1 LVYINTGPR
10 RQRLPRRINIRGD
23 YNRSADLPSDALC
36 ASWLEYK
43 SEDITNSI
51 EDPAKRVY
59 LDKFQK
65 TQVST
70 DAQAKQLFYA
80 MYHRRFGRR
89 HFVGPFILVTLVA
102 LAEASLVFEAITGSS
117 SGFIWKPQL
126 SVNAGGV
133 AALAGA
139 YMWVV
144 GDFISRSRR
153 FDFSPADVMWGAL
166 RLVISVPL
174 GLFLGSI
181 ATNQLANFVAF
192 ALGAFP
198 LDTLQVALRQLSYK
212 QLAIELG
219 PTETSDLL
227 RLDGVN
233 KPLAER
239 LANEDI
245 NSVVQLAYCDPIQL
259 TMRSGLSFNAVVD
272 LVSQSLAWVYVAE
285 KLPALRPLGLRGA
298 YEIRQLLDDLDSSD
312 NKAKDA
318 ANKILPTVASTLG
331 LDVDRA
337 SFVLRQVAYDPY
349 TDFIYSTWS

>member
-1 LVYINTGPR
+1 
-10 RQRLPRRINIRGD
+10 
-23 YNRSADLPSDALC
+23 
-36 ASWLEYK
+36 
-43 SEDITNSI
+43 
-51 EDPAKRVY
+51 
-59 LDKFQK
+59 
-65 TQVST
+65 
-70 DAQAKQLFYA
+70 
-80 MYHRRFGRR
+80 
-89 HFVGPFILVTLVA
+89 
-102 LAEASLVFEAITGSS
+102 
-117 SGFIWKPQL
+117 
-126 SVNAGGV
+126 
-133 AALAGA
+133 
-139 YMWVV
+139 MWVV

-272 LVSQSLAWVYVAE
+272 LVSQSLWVYVAE